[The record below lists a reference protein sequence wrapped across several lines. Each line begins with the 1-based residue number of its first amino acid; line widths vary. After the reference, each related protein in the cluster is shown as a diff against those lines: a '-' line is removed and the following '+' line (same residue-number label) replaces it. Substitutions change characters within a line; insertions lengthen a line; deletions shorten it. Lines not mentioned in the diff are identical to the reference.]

1 MIQQHDDAR
10 LFGFNST
17 AGVVSAS
24 TYAAYVSG
32 NPVSITTSKTS
43 TSATQTSTTKT
54 TTSSIATVSATPYE

>member
-32 NPVSITTSKTS
+32 NPVSITTS